1 MSSQLSEPTGH
12 QRQLRLLAWIDVSA
26 SVLIGLGLGC
36 WIWLLQHRSLLPSPE
51 VRAGKIL
58 LKQYQATTHDLFLAL
73 LSLSALTL
81 LVLIRRAQHQQRQQQ
96 PAQQQGTTG
105 NPLLRFARTHPL
117 VLALFAGYTVA
128 MVHGTNWMYPELVG
142 WYSGIADEHLLN
154 NFAFRQD
161 FLRETMRRDDYRFFP
176 LAHQD
181 LHILS
186 WFTPY
191 VKVWMLI
198 SAAELFTIVV
208 VSARFVRKLSRHTQV
223 PALLLITSLLLLFHP
238 ATGMAFF
245 QFSYC
250 ERFLTFLFALYC
262 GAYLHYH
269 QHRDKASFYAA
280 LLFGLIGIFIK
291 DIAVVL
297 FVVPPAVMLITGS
310 LGLVEGHPSWSGLS
324 RAQWAKAYRL
334 ELWLCSLA
342 LIFLLAY
349 VVLSLLPS
357 AFANRGSYNK
367 NKGFLFLPD
376 WRFWFLIGFCLV
388 RTAAIGIGRSRVTL
402 LDGLNV
408 AALTY
413 GAGLLVLIGFESHTY
428 LTLPVQWVT
437 VLDLGFAWACW
448 ISPALERRSSAQ
460 LAGAMGAAVVLGSIG
475 IDHLQPPHFAASVNS
490 IKVRQQSWL
499 DAYKAIDAISAPI
512 RTRGEA
518 INLIY
523 SKQSWF
529 SAKRHLGR
537 LRFDRLIE
545 FDPQRNRFNVEEGTG
560 KGELY
565 TPQAGDLLFTIDK
578 DASTLK
584 PLLERWP
591 TQLLYQD
598 SHGQE
603 NGHVYRIQP

>member
-1 MSSQLSEPTGH
+1 MSTQLSEPKGH
-12 QRQLRLLAWIDVSA
+12 NRPIPLLAWINASA

-36 WIWLLQHRSLLPSPE
+36 WIWLLLHRDQLPSPE
-51 VRAGKIL
+51 VRAGKTL
-58 LKQYQATTHDLFLAL
+58 LKQYQATSHDLFLAL
-73 LSLSALTL
+73 LTLSVLTL
-81 LVLIRRAQHQQRQQQ
+81 LVLIRRAQHELRQQQ
-96 PAQQQGTTG
+96 PPQQQATPG
-105 NPLLRFARTHPL
+105 NPLLRFARAHPL

-142 WYSGIADEHLLN
+142 WYSGIPGEHLLN
-154 NFAFRQD
+154 NFSFRQD

-186 WFTPY
+186 WFTAY
-191 VKVWMLI
+191 VKVWMLV

-208 VSARFVRKLSRHTQV
+208 VSARFVRRLSGRSQI

-262 GAYLHYH
+262 GAYLHHH
-269 QHRDKASFYAA
+269 QHRDMASFYAA

-297 FVVPPAVMLITGS
+297 FVVPPAVMLIAGS
-310 LGLVEGHPSWSGLS
+310 LGLVEGRPSWNGSS
-324 RAQWAKAYRL
+324 RAEWSEAYRL

-357 AFANRGSYNK
+357 AFANKGSYNK
-367 NKGFLFLPD
+367 NKGFLFAPD

-388 RTAAIGIGRSRVTL
+388 RTAAISMRRSRINL
-402 LDGLNV
+402 LDGLNL

-413 GAGLLVLIGFESHTY
+413 AAGLLVLIGFESHKY

-437 VLDLGFAWACW
+437 VLDLGFVWACW
-448 ISPALERRSSAQ
+448 ISPALQRHSSARV
-460 LAGAMGAAVVLGSIG
+460 AGAMGSAVVLGTIG
-475 IDHLQPPHFAASVNS
+475 IDHLQPPNVAASVS
-490 IKVRQQSWL
+490 TIKVRQQSWIE
-499 DAYKAIDAISAPI
+499 AYQAIDAISAPI
-512 RTRGEA
+512 RTQGEA

-545 FDPQRNRFNVEEGTG
+545 FDPQRNRFSVEEGTG

-565 TPQAGDLLFTIDK
+565 TPQPGDLLFTIDK
-578 DASTLK
+578 DASTLQ

-591 TQLLYQD
+591 NQLLYQD
-598 SHGQE
+598 NNGQE
-603 NGHVYRIQP
+603 NGRVYRIQP